1 MRKLNVTDGQTD
13 RRGALQYLPSRAFGA
28 AGDKN
33 KGAKNHTQKKRS
45 KSDNHEARYRLKRTP
60 KHTKYANKILV
71 RWGGGGGGHK
81 GKYFVHKSNI
91 KVILL
96 IVSLLSSNI

>member
-1 MRKLNVTDGQTD
+1 MCPV
-13 RRGALQYLPSRAFGA
+13 
-28 AGDKN
+28 
-33 KGAKNHTQKKRS
+33 KKTRLKKS

-60 KHTKYANKILV
+60 KHTKYAKKFKNNSCEA
-71 RWGGGGGGHK
+71 GGGGGLRGHK

-91 KVILL
+91 KVTLL